1 MKEPFA
7 LDQFVIHHITDS
19 NQWHLP
25 FFGVLQLPGFLTI
38 QKLMVLIGAALM
50 LIVFCGLYRKNDRV
64 PKGLTNFLEVIIL
77 HIRND
82 LLFEFIG
89 EEDGRRLVPF
99 FCTLFFFIL
108 FLNFLGLIPIFPTT
122 PTANVFMTGALAFLI
137 LVFLTVGGIAKHGLL
152 KYFTMFAPAG
162 VPKPILIFIMP
173 LEIISTIVIKPG
185 ALMIRLFANM
195 FAGHIIILSI
205 LGLLIVFG
213 WLAALP
219 AILGALFVYL
229 LEILVATLQAYI
241 FTFLSI
247 VFIGQIYRPQH

>member
-1 MKEPFA
+1 
-7 LDQFVIHHITDS
+7 
-19 NQWHLP
+19 
-25 FFGVLQLPGFLTI
+25 
-38 QKLMVLIGAALM
+38 
-50 LIVFCGLYRKNDRV
+50 
-64 PKGLTNFLEVIIL
+64 
-77 HIRND
+77 
-82 LLFEFIG
+82 
-89 EEDGRRLVPF
+89 
-99 FCTLFFFIL
+99 
-108 FLNFLGLIPIFPTT
+108 
-122 PTANVFMTGALAFLI
+122 
-137 LVFLTVGGIAKHGLL
+137 
-152 KYFTMFAPAG
+152 
-162 VPKPILIFIMP
+162 MP

-219 AILGALFVYL
+219 AILGALFVSL